1 MVFVLVG
8 WLATLQVTG
17 HRSQVTS
24 CMSQAADSVREYVVL
39 DYGLRTVRT
48 AADNSISRPEW
59 MKRRERCFIVAS
71 KKDYYLYV
79 YEAQG
84 ADTVMLARYD
94 MAYGLKTG
102 DKMWRGDM
110 RTPHSTMEKP
120 FYISQIQTAS
130 SWRHDFGDGRGNILA
145 YGDYFM
151 RLKMNN
157 MSYGIGIHG
166 STNNAESVPGRASE
180 GCIRLR
186 NEDLRDL
193 NRHYAFVGMKVVI
206 KSELS
211 DDFPFETRAFRRQHI
226 ARKRHFAIGRTL
238 TDSQVA
244 VARVEQGRHRSQVT
258 GHNLGHGSQVTGHN
272 LGDGSQVTGQLSTI
286 TCQAQPTFSETKKT
300 RVYYSP
306 NVAKMF
312 QLTEANA
319 WRKATPRL
327 RLGEEQD

>member
-1 MVFVLVG
+1 MPLLMKMVFVLVG
-8 WLATLQVTG
+8 WLVAGHGSQVTG
-17 HRSQVTS
+17 HNLGHG
-24 CMSQAADSVREYVVL
+24 SQAVDSVREYVVL

-59 MKRRERCFIVAS
+59 MKRRERCFIVVS

-244 VARVEQGRHRSQVT
+244 VARAEQGRHRSQVT
-258 GHNLGHGSQVTGHN
+258 GHNLGHR
-272 LGDGSQVTGQLSTI
+272 SQVTGQLSTV